1 MGTTKLHKL
10 CYQPGVVMYVDDDNI
25 CRDMEVSPEVS
36 VLHIGEQKKPS
47 KTNPPLL
54 FSLDKRKNYVF
65 SGIKE
70 LVIEEGTCGVFV
82 ANTMFPNV
90 KRVTSHNRQYLSS
103 THVLYL
109 FRINCVCAFA
119 AVKSTSYNAC
129 NAIQVSSFITF
140 QAECV

>member
-1 MGTTKLHKL
+1 MGTEKLHKL
-10 CYQPGVVMYVDDDNI
+10 CYQPGVVMYVDDYNI
-25 CRDMEVSPEVS
+25 CRDMEVSPDVS

-47 KTNPPLL
+47 KTDPPLL

-90 KRVTSHNRQYLSS
+90 KRVTSHNQKYLSKYPYQYK
-103 THVLYL
+103 YL
-109 FRINCVCAFA
+109 KHAFVCNGPYLNWTIYEA
-119 AVKSTSYNAC
+119 K
-129 NAIQVSSFITF
+129 
-140 QAECV
+140 E

>member
-25 CRDMEVSPEVS
+25 CRDMEVSPDVS

-47 KTNPPLL
+47 KTDPPLL

-65 SGIKE
+65 PGIKE

-90 KRVTSHNRQYLSS
+90 KRVTSHNQKYLS
-103 THVLYL
+103 TPRFPLWN
-109 FRINCVCAFA
+109 FRIRCRMLGTKHFRTAKILNM
-119 AVKSTSYNAC
+119 
-129 NAIQVSSFITF
+129 
-140 QAECV
+140 